1 MIIGRSAD
9 AEFLD
14 VVREMAETHDPG
26 ASLDCVRA
34 YHFGPK
40 FLVEVRE
47 ESAPSHGP
55 RVPHGH
61 PPILRTPR
69 RSAVRARA
77 GRPSARLCAPRGVS
91 ERVPQSHLRATP
103 VLCLPRATTTAAA
116 RWRL

>member
-1 MIIGRSAD
+1 MITYGPWGKQ
-9 AEFLD
+9 
-14 VVREMAETHDPG
+14 VG
-26 ASLDCVRA
+26 A

-69 RSAVRARA
+69 RRAVRVRA
-77 GRPSARLCAPRGVS
+77 GGLPPVFAPRGVS
-91 ERVPQSHLRATP
+91 EHVQQSHLRATP
-103 VLCLPRATTTAAA
+103 VLRLPRATTTAAA